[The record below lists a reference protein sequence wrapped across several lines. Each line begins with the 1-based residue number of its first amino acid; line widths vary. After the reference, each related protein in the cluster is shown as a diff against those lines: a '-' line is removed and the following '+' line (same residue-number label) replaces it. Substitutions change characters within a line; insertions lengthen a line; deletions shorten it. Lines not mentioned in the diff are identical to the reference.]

1 MTGKIIE
8 IILRSIFTY
17 IILLVLGRIMGR
29 KLILNIIFYHFIYN
43 VEEVFYAGLN
53 STGIL
58 YISTKTKQ

>member
-1 MTGKIIE
+1 
-8 IILRSIFTY
+8 
-17 IILLVLGRIMGR
+17 MGR

-53 STGIL
+53 SSEIL

>member
-53 STGIL
+53 SSEIL